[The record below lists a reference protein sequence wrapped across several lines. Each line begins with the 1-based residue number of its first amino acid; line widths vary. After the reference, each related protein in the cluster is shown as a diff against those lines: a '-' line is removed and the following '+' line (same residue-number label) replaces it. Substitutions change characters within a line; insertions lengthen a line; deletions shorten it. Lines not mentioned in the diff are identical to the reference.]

1 MIQAIRA
8 AVSMPDLLRWLKQTP
23 GRPPLDSSCQVAA
36 PSGRTQTCPDRPGR
50 RVAAWLRDH
59 PGGGRHRTACAA
71 LRGGGLRGGGLRSGV
86 AGAKRGP
93 FVPLWGILGGVVVGP
108 LVGDLRG

>member
-8 AVSMPDLLRWLKQTP
+8 DVSMPDLLRWLKQTP

-71 LRGGGLRGGGLRSGV
+71 LRGGGLRGGGLRSGG
-86 AGAKRGP
+86 AGSERGSS
-93 FVPLWGILGGVVVGP
+93 VSHGGVWGGVVVGR
-108 LVGDLRG
+108 LIGTL